1 MKPLWELHPLVLVDI
16 ALISIDEKGL
26 RVLLVQRAQEP
37 ELRRWALPGGIL
49 QREGDLRLEAAA
61 RRALRDKVSMDF
73 PYLEEVC
80 RFTGPD
86 RDPRGWSISVL
97 FCALL
102 PSDRV
107 HALVKNKV
115 EALEWTDAT
124 KPGHRMAFDHAVQL
138 ARALQVLR
146 DRVERHALPLH
157 LMPERFTLSELQRS
171 CEAILGR
178 PLGKSVFRR
187 RIKGSTDLVEV
198 DDFVRGRS
206 DQRSCTRPVRAL
218 PSHRKLGLE
227 ESFFTILRSTS
238 YLLTHGAPVTEHSI
252 NCCSNL
258 AIFAHFCAKLNKRSH
273 RQCFL
278 RLKLCVEN
286 SGWQNIEGPL
296 VKIERVE
303 TKLVFMLKQTK
314 NVGI

>member
-1 MKPLWELHPLVLVDI
+1 MKPLRELYPLVLVDI

-37 ELRRWALPGGIL
+37 ELRRWAPPGGIL
-49 QREGDLRLEAAA
+49 QLEVNQSLEVAA
-61 RRALRDKVSMDF
+61 RLVLRDKVSMDI

-80 RFTGPD
+80 SFSGPD
-86 RDPRGWSISVL
+86 CDPRGWSISVL
-97 FCALL
+97 SYALL

-107 HALVKNKV
+107 HALEKNKV
-115 EALEWTDAT
+115 EALEWADAA
-124 KPGHRMAFDHAVQL
+124 KPVHRMAFDHAVQL
-138 ARALQVLR
+138 AR
-146 DRVERHALPLH
+146 VERRALPSH
-157 LMPERFTLSELQRS
+157 LMPERFTLSEFQCT

-178 PLGKSVFRR
+178 PLDKSVFRR
-187 RIKGSTDLVEV
+187 RIKGATDLVEV
-198 DDFVRGRS
+198 DDFVRGGGS
-206 DQRSCTRPVRAL
+206 DQRSCTRPVRAS
-218 PSHRKLGLE
+218 PGHRKLGPE
-227 ESFFTILRSTS
+227 ESFLTTLRSTS

-258 AIFAHFCAKLNKRSH
+258 AIFAHLCAKLNKRSH

-286 SGWQNIEGPL
+286 SSWQNIEGPL

-314 NVGI
+314 NIGI